1 MKRIIGCSLVLW
13 WGSCMWIQAL
23 PEVDCL
29 NKEYYQED
37 RVSLIEALKA
47 LETHYGQTLVFTYD
61 DVSKFQGKITEWKPS
76 IEEALDSLLTDLP
89 LTYIRKQ
96 NHIVIRKKQHKPDIQ
111 SLGVSS
117 IKKKAEGITG
127 QIINKQ
133 QQAIEAA
140 FVCLVD
146 SAKSQPVSQA
156 ITDAEGR
163 FSFPR
168 SHGNLCLSVT
178 CLGYKPYLSSV
189 FNAEEEQELPVIVL
203 EEESQILEKVVVIGE
218 KAQPVL
224 EQKPGKLVFNVEN
237 SINAQGSNAFDVLK
251 QLPGIAV
258 QEESKTISL
267 NGRSSILILLN
278 GKPTYMQQAEI
289 VDLLKSTSSANI
301 KQIEVMSN
309 ASAQYDAA
317 GSGGILNIVL
327 KKRREAG
334 FQMMMNV
341 GAAYWFNP
349 KQNLET
355 AFNYATG
362 KWNIYGNY
370 SHNFGHSNL
379 YYGSERKQNGKLF
392 DSQSTD
398 TDKRNTVAATL
409 GADYQLAEHHAIGVQ
424 GTGNF
429 VFGPGSIYTYTNVYD
444 DYDRSRL
451 LYSLASESQYEHQKA
466 ARYNFNFNYT
476 YELPDER
483 TFTFDADYGWFDG
496 NSRIYQP
503 NTYYSPAG
511 VLDSVGNY
519 RSLGGRDIRL
529 YALSAH
535 YTETAGP
542 GEIRGGMKFSNVSS
556 QNTYQYFQVLP
567 EEDVL
572 DKDISN
578 DFSYLESILAAYLL
592 YDFHLGEKWNA
603 NAGLRAEY
611 THSDAHLMP
620 VTGSTN
626 EESHVRRDYVDLFP
640 SAGVTFKP
648 DEKQSWSLSY
658 GRRIDRPIYS
668 DLNPIEQ
675 ALDGLSTWKGNPFL
689 KPQKSNR
696 ISLQYQYNRTS
707 VEVSYSH
714 TSDYQVQVTDTLGPD
729 KIVMEPRNLGEQSYW
744 GFSVS
749 QALRLLPGWNLTLS
763 GNAYYLDNQMA
774 FDAQRYYQRKRWA
787 GNFSLQ
793 TSFPLFW
800 GIRSEILG
808 VYLTK
813 RPGGSTEV
821 MNPTGFVDIGFQKKF
836 CQGKAAV
843 KLSVSDIFWS
853 NRWGDGIN
861 YFGGFESTNYG
872 YGESRMVRL
881 NFTYT
886 FGGSEKRREKHSN
899 IDSELNRF

>member
-1 MKRIIGCSLVLW
+1 MKRVIGCSLILW

-23 PEVDCL
+23 PEVDHP
-29 NKEYYQED
+29 NRMYYQED
-37 RVSLIEALKA
+37 RISLVEALKK
-47 LETHYGQTLVFTYD
+47 LETHYGQTLVFTYE
-61 DVSKFQGKITEWKPS
+61 DVSTFQVRMTAWEPT
-76 IEEALDSLLTDLP
+76 IEQTLDSLLADLP
-89 LTYIRKQ
+89 LTYIRKR
-96 NHIVIRKKQHKPDIQ
+96 NHIVIRKKQHKLDIQ

-189 FNAEEEQELPVIVL
+189 FNAEEEHELPVIVL
-203 EEESQILEKVVVIGE
+203 EEESQVLEKVVVIGE
-218 KAQPVL
+218 KTQPVL

-251 QLPGIAV
+251 QLPGISI

-327 KKRREAG
+327 KIRRDAG
-334 FQMMMNV
+334 FQMMLNV

-355 AFNYATG
+355 AFNYSTG
-362 KWNIYGNY
+362 KWNLYGNY

-379 YYGSERKQNGKLF
+379 YYGSERKQSGKLF

-409 GADYQLAEHHAIGVQ
+409 GADYQLAEHHTVGVQ

-429 VFGPGSIYTYTNVYD
+429 VFGPGSIYTHTDVYD
-444 DYDRSRL
+444 DYERSHL

-503 NTYYSPAG
+503 NTYYSPTG
-511 VLDSVGNY
+511 ELDSVGNY
-519 RSLGGRDIRL
+519 RSLGERNIRL
-529 YALSAH
+529 YALSTH
-535 YTETAGP
+535 YKEVAGP
-542 GEIRGGMKFSNVSS
+542 GEILGGIKFSNVSS
-556 QNTYQYFQVLP
+556 RNTYQYFQVLP
-567 EEDVL
+567 QADVL
-572 DKDISN
+572 DTDISN

-603 NAGLRAEY
+603 NVGLRAEY

-620 VTGSTN
+620 VTGSKN

-640 SAGVTFKP
+640 SAGITFRP
-648 DEKQSWSLSY
+648 DDKQSWSLSY
-658 GRRIDRPIYS
+658 GRRIDRPVYS

-689 KPQKSNR
+689 KPQKTSR
-696 ISLQYQYNRTS
+696 ISLQYQYDQTS

-714 TSDYQVQVTDTLGPD
+714 TTDYQVQVTDTLGPD
-729 KIVMEPRNLGEQSYW
+729 KIVMEPRNLGKQSYW
-744 GFSVS
+744 GISVS

-774 FDAQRYYQRKRWA
+774 FDVQRHYQRKRWA

-793 TSFPLFW
+793 TSFPLCW
-800 GIRSEILG
+800 GIRSEVLG

-813 RPGGSTEV
+813 RLGGSTEV

-843 KLSVSDIFWS
+843 KLSLSDVFWS
-853 NRWGDGIN
+853 NHWGDGIN
-861 YFGGFESTNYG
+861 YFGGFESINYG
-872 YGESRMVRL
+872 YGESRMFRL

-886 FGGSEKRREKHSN
+886 FGGSEKRKEKHLN

>member
-1 MKRIIGCSLVLW
+1 MKRVIGCSLILW

-23 PEVDCL
+23 PEVDHP
-29 NKEYYQED
+29 NRMYYQED
-37 RVSLIEALKA
+37 RISLVEALKK
-47 LETHYGQTLVFTYD
+47 LETHYGQTLVFTYE
-61 DVSKFQGKITEWKPS
+61 DVSTFQVRMTAWKPT
-76 IEEALDSLLTDLP
+76 IEQTLDSLLADLS
-89 LTYIRKQ
+89 LTYIRKR
-96 NHIVIRKKQHKPDIQ
+96 NHIVIRKKQHKLDIQ

-189 FNAEEEQELPVIVL
+189 FNAEEEHELPVIVL
-203 EEESQILEKVVVIGE
+203 EEESQVLEKVVVIGE
-218 KAQPVL
+218 KIQPVL

-251 QLPGIAV
+251 QLPGISI

-327 KKRREAG
+327 KKRKDAG
-334 FQMMMNV
+334 FQMMLNV

-355 AFNYATG
+355 AFNYSTG

-379 YYGSERKQNGKLF
+379 YYGNERKQSGKLF

-398 TDKRNTVAATL
+398 TDKRNAVAATL
-409 GADYQLAEHHAIGVQ
+409 GADYQLAEHHTVGIQ

-429 VFGPGSIYTYTNVYD
+429 VFGPGSIYTHTDVYD
-444 DYDRSRL
+444 DYERSHL

-511 VLDSVGNY
+511 ELDSVGNY

-529 YALSAH
+529 YALSTH
-535 YTETAGP
+535 YKETAGP
-542 GEIRGGMKFSNVSS
+542 GEILGGIKFSNVSS
-556 QNTYQYFQVLP
+556 RNTYQYFQVLP
-567 EEDVL
+567 QADVL
-572 DKDISN
+572 DTDISN

-603 NAGLRAEY
+603 NVGLRAEY

-620 VTGSTN
+620 VTGSKN

-640 SAGVTFKP
+640 SAGITFRP
-648 DEKQSWSLSY
+648 DDKQSWSLSY
-658 GRRIDRPIYS
+658 GRRIDRPVYS

-689 KPQKSNR
+689 KPQKTSR
-696 ISLQYQYNRTS
+696 ISLQYQYDQTS

-714 TSDYQVQVTDTLGPD
+714 TTDYQVQVTDTLGPD
-729 KIVMEPRNLGEQSYW
+729 KIVMEPRNLGKQSYW
-744 GFSVS
+744 GVSVS

-774 FDAQRYYQRKRWA
+774 FDVQRHYQRKRWA

-793 TSFPLFW
+793 TSFPLCW
-800 GIRSEILG
+800 GIRSEVLG

-813 RPGGSTEV
+813 RLGGSTEV

-843 KLSVSDIFWS
+843 KLSLSDVFWS
-853 NRWGDGIN
+853 NHWGDGIN
-861 YFGGFESTNYG
+861 YFGGFESINYG
-872 YGESRMVRL
+872 YGESRMFRL

-886 FGGSEKRREKHSN
+886 FGGSEKRKEKHLN

>member
-1 MKRIIGCSLVLW
+1 MELKRRNHEKSHRLFAYSV
-13 WGSCMWIQAL
+13 
-23 PEVDCL
+23 PEVDHP
-29 NKEYYQED
+29 NRMYYQED
-37 RVSLIEALKA
+37 RISLVEALKK
-47 LETHYGQTLVFTYD
+47 LETHYGQTLVFTYE
-61 DVSKFQGKITEWKPS
+61 DVSTFQVRMTAWKPT
-76 IEEALDSLLTDLP
+76 IEQTLDSLLADLS
-89 LTYIRKQ
+89 LTYIRKR
-96 NHIVIRKKQHKPDIQ
+96 NHIVIRKKQHKLDIQ

-189 FNAEEEQELPVIVL
+189 FNAEEEHELPVIVL
-203 EEESQILEKVVVIGE
+203 EEESQVLEKVVVIGE
-218 KAQPVL
+218 KIQPVL

-251 QLPGIAV
+251 QLPGISI

-327 KKRREAG
+327 KKRKDAG
-334 FQMMMNV
+334 FQMMLNV

-355 AFNYATG
+355 AFNYSTG

-379 YYGSERKQNGKLF
+379 YYGNERKQSGKLF

-398 TDKRNTVAATL
+398 TDKRNAVAATL
-409 GADYQLAEHHAIGVQ
+409 GADYQLAEHHTVGIQ

-429 VFGPGSIYTYTNVYD
+429 VFGPGSIYTHTDVYD
-444 DYDRSRL
+444 DYERSHL

-511 VLDSVGNY
+511 ELDSVGNY

-529 YALSAH
+529 YALSTH
-535 YTETAGP
+535 YKETAGP
-542 GEIRGGMKFSNVSS
+542 GEILGGIKFSNVSS
-556 QNTYQYFQVLP
+556 RNTYQYFQVLP
-567 EEDVL
+567 QADVL
-572 DKDISN
+572 DTDISN

-603 NAGLRAEY
+603 NVGLRAEY

-620 VTGSTN
+620 VTGSKN

-640 SAGVTFKP
+640 SAGITFRP
-648 DEKQSWSLSY
+648 DDKQSWSLSY
-658 GRRIDRPIYS
+658 GRRIDRPVYS

-689 KPQKSNR
+689 KPQKTSR
-696 ISLQYQYNRTS
+696 ISLQYQYDQTS

-714 TSDYQVQVTDTLGPD
+714 TTDYQVQVTDTLGPD
-729 KIVMEPRNLGEQSYW
+729 KIVMEPRNLGKQSYW
-744 GFSVS
+744 GISVS

-774 FDAQRYYQRKRWA
+774 FDVQRHYQRKRWA

-793 TSFPLFW
+793 TSFPLCW
-800 GIRSEILG
+800 GIRSEVLG

-813 RPGGSTEV
+813 RLGGSTEV

-843 KLSVSDIFWS
+843 KLSLSDVFWS
-853 NRWGDGIN
+853 NHWGDGIN
-861 YFGGFESTNYG
+861 YFGGFESINYG
-872 YGESRMVRL
+872 YGESRMFRL

-886 FGGSEKRREKHSN
+886 FGGSEKRKEKHLN

>member
-1 MKRIIGCSLVLW
+1 MKRVIGCSLILW

-23 PEVDCL
+23 PEVDYL
-29 NKEYYQED
+29 NRMYHQED
-37 RVSLIEALKA
+37 RVSLVEALKE
-47 LETHYGQTLVFTYD
+47 LETHYGQTLVFTYE
-61 DVSKFQGKITEWKPS
+61 DVSTFQVRMTEWKPT
-76 IEEALDSLLTDLP
+76 IEQTLDSLLADLP

-189 FNAEEEQELPVIVL
+189 FNAEEEHELPVIVL
-203 EEESQILEKVVVIGE
+203 EEESQVLEKVVVIGE

-251 QLPGIAV
+251 QLPGISV

-309 ASAQYDAA
+309 ASAQYDAV

-349 KQNLET
+349 RQNLET
-355 AFNYATG
+355 AFNYSTG

-398 TDKRNTVAATL
+398 TDKRNTAAATL

-429 VFGPGSIYTYTNVYD
+429 VFGPGSIYTYTDVYD

-503 NTYYSPAG
+503 NTYY
-511 VLDSVGNY
+511 
-519 RSLGGRDIRL
+519 RR
-529 YALSAH
+529 
-535 YTETAGP
+535 
-542 GEIRGGMKFSNVSS
+542 M
-556 QNTYQYFQVLP
+556 
-567 EEDVL
+567 
-572 DKDISN
+572 
-578 DFSYLESILAAYLL
+578 AY
-592 YDFHLGEKWNA
+592 W
-603 NAGLRAEY
+603 
-611 THSDAHLMP
+611 
-620 VTGSTN
+620 
-626 EESHVRRDYVDLFP
+626 
-640 SAGVTFKP
+640 
-648 DEKQSWSLSY
+648 
-658 GRRIDRPIYS
+658 I
-668 DLNPIEQ
+668 
-675 ALDGLSTWKGNPFL
+675 
-689 KPQKSNR
+689 
-696 ISLQYQYNRTS
+696 
-707 VEVSYSH
+707 
-714 TSDYQVQVTDTLGPD
+714 
-729 KIVMEPRNLGEQSYW
+729 
-744 GFSVS
+744 
-749 QALRLLPGWNLTLS
+749 LS
-763 GNAYYLDNQMA
+763 GIIG
-774 FDAQRYYQRKRWA
+774 RWA
-787 GNFSLQ
+787 DE
-793 TSFPLFW
+793 TSICMPCLP
-800 GIRSEILG
+800 II
-808 VYLTK
+808 
-813 RPGGSTEV
+813 
-821 MNPTGFVDIGFQKKF
+821 Q
-836 CQGKAAV
+836 
-843 KLSVSDIFWS
+843 
-853 NRWGDGIN
+853 
-861 YFGGFESTNYG
+861 
-872 YGESRMVRL
+872 RL
-881 NFTYT
+881 PV
-886 FGGSEKRREKHSN
+886 REK
-899 IDSELNRF
+899 FGVA

>member
-1 MKRIIGCSLVLW
+1 MKRVIGCSLILW

-23 PEVDCL
+23 PEVDHP
-29 NKEYYQED
+29 NRMYYQED
-37 RVSLIEALKA
+37 RVSLVEALKE
-47 LETHYGQTLVFTYD
+47 LETHYGQTLVFTYE
-61 DVSKFQGKITEWKPS
+61 DVSTFQVRMTEWKPT
-76 IEEALDSLLTDLP
+76 IEQTLDLLLADLP
-89 LTYIRKQ
+89 LTYIRKR

-146 SAKSQPVSQA
+146 SVKGQPVSQA

-189 FNAEEEQELPVIVL
+189 FNAEEEHELPVIVL
-203 EEESQILEKVVVIGE
+203 EEESQVLEKVVVIGE
-218 KAQPVL
+218 KIQPVL

-251 QLPGIAV
+251 QLPGISI

-327 KKRREAG
+327 KKRKDAG
-334 FQMMMNV
+334 FQMMLNV

-355 AFNYATG
+355 AFNYSTG

-379 YYGSERKQNGKLF
+379 YYGNERKQSGKLF

-398 TDKRNTVAATL
+398 TDKRNAAAATL
-409 GADYQLAEHHAIGVQ
+409 GADYQLAEHHTVGIQ

-429 VFGPGSIYTYTNVYD
+429 VFGPGSIYTHTDVYD
-444 DYDRSRL
+444 DYERSHL

-511 VLDSVGNY
+511 ELDSVGNY

-529 YALSAH
+529 YALSTH
-535 YTETAGP
+535 YKEIAGP
-542 GEIRGGMKFSNVSS
+542 GEILGGMKFSNVSS
-556 QNTYQYFQVLP
+556 RNTYQYFQVLP
-567 EEDVL
+567 QEDVL

-603 NAGLRAEY
+603 NVGLRAEY

-620 VTGSTN
+620 VTGSKN

-640 SAGVTFKP
+640 SAGITFRP
-648 DEKQSWSLSY
+648 DDKQSWSLSY
-658 GRRIDRPIYS
+658 GRRIDRPVYS

-689 KPQKSNR
+689 KPQKTSR
-696 ISLQYQYNRTS
+696 ISLQYQYDQTS

-714 TSDYQVQVTDTLGPD
+714 TTDYQVQVTDTLGPD
-729 KIVMEPRNLGEQSYW
+729 KIVMEPRNLGKQSYW
-744 GFSVS
+744 GISVS

-774 FDAQRYYQRKRWA
+774 FDVQRHYQRKRWA

-793 TSFPLFW
+793 TSFPLCW
-800 GIRSEILG
+800 GIRSEVLG

-813 RPGGSTEV
+813 RLGGSTEV

-843 KLSVSDIFWS
+843 KLSLSDVFWS
-853 NRWGDGIN
+853 NHWGDGIN
-861 YFGGFESTNYG
+861 YFGGFESINYG
-872 YGESRMVRL
+872 YGESRMFRL

-886 FGGSEKRREKHSN
+886 FGGSEKRKEKHLN

>member
-1 MKRIIGCSLVLW
+1 MKRVIGCSLILW

-23 PEVDCL
+23 PEVDYL
-29 NKEYYQED
+29 NRMYHQED
-37 RVSLIEALKA
+37 RVSLVEALKE
-47 LETHYGQTLVFTYD
+47 LETHYGQTLVFTYE
-61 DVSKFQGKITEWKPS
+61 DVSTFQVRMTEWKPT
-76 IEEALDSLLTDLP
+76 IEQTLDSLLADLP

-189 FNAEEEQELPVIVL
+189 FNAEEEHELPVIVL
-203 EEESQILEKVVVIGE
+203 EEESQVLEKVVVIGE

-224 EQKPGKLVFNVEN
+224 EQKPSKLVFNVEN

-251 QLPGIAV
+251 QLPGISV

-341 GAAYWFNP
+341 GATYWFNP
-349 KQNLET
+349 RQNLET
-355 AFNYATG
+355 AFNYSTG

-398 TDKRNTVAATL
+398 TDKRNTAAATL
-409 GADYQLAEHHAIGVQ
+409 GADYQLTEHHAIGVQ

-429 VFGPGSIYTYTNVYD
+429 VFGPGSIYTHTDVYD
-444 DYDRSRL
+444 DYDRSHL

-483 TFTFDADYGWFDG
+483 TFTFDADYSWFDG

-511 VLDSVGNY
+511 VLDSVRNY
-519 RSLGGRDIRL
+519 RSLGGRDIHL

-556 QNTYQYFQVLP
+556 RNTYQYFQVLP

-592 YDFHLGEKWNA
+592 YDFHFGEKWNA

-648 DEKQSWSLSY
+648 DEKQCWSLSY
-658 GRRIDRPIYS
+658 GRRIDRPVYS

-689 KPQKSNR
+689 KPQKTNR
-696 ISLQYQYNRTS
+696 ISLQYQYDRTS

-800 GIRSEILG
+800 GIRSEVLG

-813 RPGGSTEV
+813 RLGGSTEV

>member
-1 MKRIIGCSLVLW
+1 MKRVIGCSLILW

-23 PEVDCL
+23 PEVDHP
-29 NKEYYQED
+29 NRMYYQED
-37 RVSLIEALKA
+37 RISLVEALKK
-47 LETHYGQTLVFTYD
+47 LETHYGQTLVFTYE
-61 DVSKFQGKITEWKPS
+61 DVSTFQVRMTAWKPT
-76 IEEALDSLLTDLP
+76 IEQTLDSLLADLS
-89 LTYIRKQ
+89 LTYIRKR
-96 NHIVIRKKQHKPDIQ
+96 NHIVIRKKQHKLDIQ

-189 FNAEEEQELPVIVL
+189 FNAEEEHELPVIVL
-203 EEESQILEKVVVIGE
+203 EEESQVLEKVVVIGE
-218 KAQPVL
+218 KIQPVL

-251 QLPGIAV
+251 QLPGISI

-278 GKPTYMQQAEI
+278 GKPTYMPQAEI

-327 KKRREAG
+327 KKRKDAG
-334 FQMMMNV
+334 FQMMLNV

-355 AFNYATG
+355 AFNYSTG

-379 YYGSERKQNGKLF
+379 YYGNERKQSGKLF

-398 TDKRNTVAATL
+398 TDKRNAVAATL
-409 GADYQLAEHHAIGVQ
+409 GADYQLAEHHTVGIQ

-429 VFGPGSIYTYTNVYD
+429 VFGPGSIYTHTDVYD
-444 DYDRSRL
+444 DYERSHL

-511 VLDSVGNY
+511 ELDSVGNY

-529 YALSAH
+529 YALSTH
-535 YTETAGP
+535 YKETAGP
-542 GEIRGGMKFSNVSS
+542 GEILGGIKFSNVSS
-556 QNTYQYFQVLP
+556 RNTYQYFQVLP
-567 EEDVL
+567 QADVL
-572 DKDISN
+572 DTDISN

-603 NAGLRAEY
+603 NVGLRAEY

-620 VTGSTN
+620 VTGSKN

-640 SAGVTFKP
+640 SAGITFRP
-648 DEKQSWSLSY
+648 DDKQSWSLSY
-658 GRRIDRPIYS
+658 GRRIDRPVYS

-689 KPQKSNR
+689 KPQKTSR
-696 ISLQYQYNRTS
+696 ISLQYQYDQTS

-714 TSDYQVQVTDTLGPD
+714 TTDYQVQVTDTLGPD
-729 KIVMEPRNLGEQSYW
+729 KIVMEPRNLGKQSYW
-744 GFSVS
+744 GISVS

-774 FDAQRYYQRKRWA
+774 FDVQRHYQRKRWA

-793 TSFPLFW
+793 TSFPLCW
-800 GIRSEILG
+800 GIRSEVLG

-813 RPGGSTEV
+813 RLGGSTEV

-843 KLSVSDIFWS
+843 KLSLSDVFWS
-853 NRWGDGIN
+853 NHWGDGIN
-861 YFGGFESTNYG
+861 YFGGFESINYG
-872 YGESRMVRL
+872 YGESRMFRL

-886 FGGSEKRREKHSN
+886 FGGSEKRKEKHLN